1 MTNCKKKSNAS
12 EKSTEKYC
20 SSCPSQP
27 KFVEEKK
34 TCHPLTSHVT
44 PSFSHAKESRTPYDL
59 YWLQYYNQQAEKTDY
74 DLVLVKESYP
84 CSSVNPCH
92 PGYQCQHGRCTLPG
106 QGIPFDGARDVSC
119 SSNNDCPPGYT
130 CISGHCIQPS

>member
-1 MTNCKKKSNAS
+1 MTSCKKKSNAS
-12 EKSTEKYC
+12 AKSTEKYC
-20 SSCPSQP
+20 SSCPSRP

-44 PSFSHAKESRTPYDL
+44 PSFSHAKESRTPFDL

-84 CSSVNPCH
+84 CSSNNPCL
-92 PGYQCQHGRCTLPG
+92 PEYQCQHGRCTFPG